1 MSQCL
6 SQITSTLN
14 TGLPILLVWSV
25 DWMGL
30 NLTGLHEDKIFVD
43 WNIDSREQFEQLVSP
58 LFECDTNPIVRLEA
72 ERGATKAGCRW
83 ELFNPH
89 NFLKSPQTE
98 KHDLKIFSLAT
109 GSFSQ

>member
-72 ERGATKAGCRW
+72 EIGATKAGCRW
-83 ELFNPH
+83 GALQ
-89 NFLKSPQTE
+89 STE
-98 KHDLKIFSLAT
+98 FPKTTSN
-109 GSFSQ
+109 

>member
-72 ERGATKAGCRW
+72 EMGAPKAGCRW
-83 ELFNPH
+83 AALQ
-89 NFLKSPQTE
+89 STE
-98 KHDLKIFSLAT
+98 FPKITSN
-109 GSFSQ
+109 

>member
-43 WNIDSREQFEQLVSP
+43 WNIDVVDDIVVRRTDQSAVAGQLDVQRVIYGQNIDDDAQTGMHSVSSVGGNGSPRE
-58 LFECDTNPIVRLEA
+58 D
-72 ERGATKAGCRW
+72 
-83 ELFNPH
+83 
-89 NFLKSPQTE
+89 
-98 KHDLKIFSLAT
+98 
-109 GSFSQ
+109 